1 MLQEMSNLASGTL
14 AAKLEFFLNETSSK
28 INPPP
33 TDKQTYLLEN
43 VTAVEPCHSKT
54 HKLAFQIVQTTPTLV
69 LCTESQEETDLWVSA
84 FKQIFLPNQNTE
96 KGSLSFINRIIQC
109 GTVLSKLIIEEVI
122 KSRNIGT
129 EVSSII

>member
-43 VTAVEPCHSKT
+43 VTAVEHCHSKT

-84 FKQIFLPNQNTE
+84 FNQIFLPNQNT
-96 KGSLSFINRIIQC
+96 KQGRLSFIYKIIQC
-109 GTVLSKLIIEEVI
+109 VAVLLKLFM
-122 KSRNIGT
+122 K
-129 EVSSII
+129 